1 MMTHNVPAVAAN
13 GRDVALAG
21 EATDAAIVPA
31 LEAFMANLS
40 HRAEAFDDVSVSYHV
55 ERAVDGSSRSCFS
68 YRAVKSRR

>member
-1 MMTHNVPAVAAN
+1 MTHNLPTVVD
-13 GRDVALAG
+13 GRDVALVG

-40 HRAEAFDDVSVSYHV
+40 HRAEVFDDISVSLHID
-55 ERAVDGSSRSCFS
+55 RAADGASRSCFS